1 MTCAMD
7 IRLVSTKAKVGFV
20 FNKIGI
26 TPEAC
31 SSWFLPRVVGIST
44 ALEWCYTAEILE
56 SDSLV
61 QAGFAKAA
69 YEPDELLPA
78 AYSIAEKIV
87 KHSQVA
93 VALTRQMMYRN
104 SAQEHPRDAHNV
116 DSLSIFYTSLSSGKE
131 GVASFL
137 EKREAVFTESA
148 RRMPPFYPWWKS

>member
-31 SSWFLPRVVGIST
+31 SSWFCQSMGIST
-44 ALEWCYTAEILE
+44 ALEWCHTAEILE
-56 SDSLV
+56 SDTLV

-104 SAQEHPRDAHNV
+104 PLKSTPATPIMLIHYQ
-116 DSLSIFYTSLSSGKE
+116 Y
-131 GVASFL
+131 
-137 EKREAVFTESA
+137 FTLV
-148 RRMPPFYPWWKS
+148 